1 MQSGPPNSGHE
12 QAASYRRWEAGVRRA
27 LKADRSKRLVILE
40 AGCGLRVPTVR
51 MHSERLL
58 KLTKKYGTRLVRINP
73 ETPGCAKEAAATIAV
88 QDGCLDALRK
98 IDAKMKEACGRADA
112 A

>member
-1 MQSGPPNSGHE
+1 M
-12 QAASYRRWEAGVRRA
+12 RRA

-73 ETPGCAKEAAATIAV
+73 ETPSCAKEAAATIAV

-112 A
+112 V

>member
-1 MQSGPPNSGHE
+1 MVAEG
-12 QAASYRRWEAGVRRA
+12 RVW
-27 LKADRSKRLVILE
+27 
-40 AGCGLRVPTVR
+40 GLCQWREL
-51 MHSERLL
+51 MYS

-73 ETPGCAKEAAATIAV
+73 EAPWCAKEAAATIAV

-112 A
+112 V